1 MVNIPTPQGEYAV
14 GTITYTI
21 YNERDE
27 ALEEGAKRNVSAR
40 LYYPVL
46 IESVEGMSK
55 IKDKPDIESNDAITV
70 TEYAPDR

>member
-27 ALEEGAKRNVSAR
+27 ALEEGAKRNVCAR
-40 LYYPVL
+40 VYYPVL
-46 IESVEGMSK
+46 
-55 IKDKPDIESNDAITV
+55 
-70 TEYAPDR
+70 